1 MGRLDLYGM
10 LEEIQVF
17 LTNNLT
23 DPRSRASTAT
33 YSATA
38 TGGQTVITISVAGVN
53 AITSVTIAGSLKSFG
68 TDYTVAYGATSC
80 VITMTAAMS
89 VGNSISIPYKY
100 GTKWIYPDWAK
111 ESLSQASYPRVS
123 ILWNNIITTPSGL
136 GAAGNFN
143 DIMIS
148 VTVFSEKVKET
159 MQIADEIRDD
169 MASAKKSFY
178 NFPFIDL
185 AGVGPILTAPERKGE
200 ITYCALTFRIPFKYE
215 ANS

>member
-1 MGRLDLYGM
+1 MGRMNLYGM
-10 LEEIQVF
+10 MEEIQVF

-33 YSATA
+33 YSGTATA
-38 TGGQTVITISVAGVN
+38 SQTVITISVAGIN
-53 AITSVTIAGSLKSFG
+53 AITSVTIAGALKTFG
-68 TDYTVAYGATSC
+68 TDYTVAYGAASC
-80 VITMTAAMS
+80 VITMTSAMS

-123 ILWNNIITTPSGL
+123 LLWGNIITTPSGL

-143 DIMIS
+143 DIIIS
-148 VTVFSEKVKET
+148 ITVFSESVKET

-169 MASAKKSFY
+169 IAGNKKGFY
-178 NFPFIDL
+178 NFAFIDL

-200 ITYCALTFRIPFKYE
+200 ITYCALTFRIPLKYE
-215 ANS
+215 TNS